1 MDGHTHNH
9 VFVSS
14 INLQSIMWL
23 KWMQGGVGGAEK
35 ENQGYLYLVFN
46 KHSPWRLLQV

>member
-14 INLQSIMWL
+14 INLQSIMRL
-23 KWMQGGVGGAEK
+23 KWRQGGGGGKKK

-46 KHSPWRLLQV
+46 KHSP

>member
-14 INLQSIMWL
+14 INLQSIMRL
-23 KWMQGGVGGAEK
+23 KWRQGGGEKKK

-46 KHSPWRLLQV
+46 KHSP